1 MGSKALSKKTKT
13 LSTKDAPWSI
23 RGVPPEAREAAK
35 IAARRS
41 GMSLGD
47 WVGRALQEQA
57 KESLQ
62 GHLPPAP
69 RQEELLAQILEQ
81 MQAMNARVSAVEQ
94 RRSWLGRLLGK

>member
-1 MGSKALSKKTKT
+1 MSKKAKT
-13 LSTKDAPWSI
+13 LSTKEAPWSI

-62 GHLPPAP
+62 GNLPPAP

-81 MQAMNARVSAVEQ
+81 MQAMNTRVAAVEN
-94 RRSWLGRLLGK
+94 RKGLLARLFGR